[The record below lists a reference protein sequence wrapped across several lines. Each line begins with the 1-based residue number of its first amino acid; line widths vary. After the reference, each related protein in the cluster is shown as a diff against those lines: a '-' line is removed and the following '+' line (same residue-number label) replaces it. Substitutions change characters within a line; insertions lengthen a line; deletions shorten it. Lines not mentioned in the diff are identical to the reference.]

1 MRTLY
6 LLRPHGTASIEG
18 EQLVVRSDEQELERM
33 ALPLLDQILVL
44 GKMQLTTQL
53 IRACLPGVNYL
64 GGSRQLRWRVPP
76 LPPPAMA
83 GGGDS
88 EN

>member
-1 MRTLY
+1 MKR
-6 LLRPHGTASIEG
+6 R
-18 EQLVVRSDEQELERM
+18 DLERR
-33 ALPLLDQILVL
+33 LRWLDV
-44 GKMQLTTQL
+44 
-53 IRACLPGVNYL
+53 LPGVNYL